1 MSRKIIGILVVT
13 LLAAT
18 VTLPIASAGPNLDQS
33 QEKCDETYYIS
44 SSDWQEFIPTM
55 KILVEVEVKVAQWY
69 GGSPDLKLSIEQPL
83 GTILT
88 FKELPAS
95 AIPSPTAGWVT
106 FDVPDVTLIPGQKYF
121 IKLTAPLGSEYGWC
135 AGHGDPY
142 LSGESSRLPDDD
154 FCFRTWANK
163 GKSKNSINIEGKWS
177 NPLFQWFLENH
188 PHMFPLLRQF
198 LRLR

>member
-18 VTLPIASAGPNLDQS
+18 VTLPIVSAGPNLDQS

-121 IKLTAPLGSEYGWC
+121 IKLTPRKNYI
-135 AGHGDPY
+135 
-142 LSGESSRLPDDD
+142 SRL
-154 FCFRTWANK
+154 F
-163 GKSKNSINIEGKWS
+163 
-177 NPLFQWFLENH
+177 
-188 PHMFPLLRQF
+188 
-198 LRLR
+198 